1 LGTKPQFLSAGG
13 NLREL
18 PKWSDAMTERV
29 WRGLASDNYAGIHP
43 DILKAL
49 TAANEGH
56 AVAYGDDPYTAAAVE
71 CFREQFGEGIEVFF
85 VFLGT
90 AANVLSLQAATAPY
104 QAIICAE
111 SSHINVD
118 ECGAPERHTGCKLLT
133 VPAPD
138 GKLTCEGIGRHLH
151 GFGFE
156 HHAQPRAVSI
166 TQATEL
172 GTVYRVAEIQAIA
185 DLVHRH
191 QMVLHMDGAR
201 LANAAVHLGTDLRTL
216 TADCGVDVL
225 SFGGTKN
232 GMMAGEAIVFFDT
245 GLARNF
251 KYRRKQGMQLASK
264 MRFIAAQFQALLSND
279 LWQRCAA
286 HANRMASLLAE
297 ALGEIAEIHVSQ
309 PVESNG
315 VFVRVPQAIIA
326 PLQAVCPFYVWDE
339 ATSEVRWMT
348 SFDTTE
354 DDIRQFVAELER
366 ILAACPSAAY

>member
-1 LGTKPQFLSAGG
+1 
-13 NLREL
+13 
-18 PKWSDAMTERV
+18 MVERV

-43 DILKAL
+43 DILNAMV
-49 TAANEGH
+49 AANEGH

-71 CFREQFGEGIEVFF
+71 CFQEQFGEGIEVYF

-90 AANVLSLQAATAPY
+90 GANVLSLQAATEPY
-104 QAIICAE
+104 QSVICAE
-111 SSHINVD
+111 TAHINVD

-133 VPAPD
+133 VTTPD
-138 GKLTCEGIGRHLH
+138 GKLTCAGIDRHLH

-156 HHAQPRAVSI
+156 HHAQPRVVSI
-166 TQATEL
+166 TQATEV
-172 GTVYRVAEIQAIA
+172 GTVYRAEQIQAIA
-185 DLVHRH
+185 DLAHRR

-201 LANAAVHLGTDLRTL
+201 LANAAAHLGADLRTL
-216 TADCGVDVL
+216 TADCGVDIL

-232 GMMAGEAIVFFDT
+232 GMMVGEAIIFFNTD
-245 GLARNF
+245 LAQNF

-264 MRFIAAQFQALLSND
+264 MRFMAAQFQALLSND
-279 LWQRCAA
+279 LWRRCAA
-286 HANRMASLLAE
+286 HANRMAALLAE
-297 ALGEIAEIHVSQ
+297 TLGEIPEIRVRQ

-315 VFVRVPQAIIA
+315 VFARVPQDIIA

-354 DDIRQFVAELER
+354 ADIRHFVAELKR
-366 ILAACPSAAY
+366 ILAACPSAA